1 MRRRGLKSVL
11 LLAGLLMGL
20 PAAANDSTAELAA
33 GGLILTR
40 SDSVEM
46 RSEDLFIS
54 QDQVIVRYRFLNTT
68 PGPVRTIVAFP
79 MPDIGGEGFFE
90 SDVGIPS
97 SDPTN
102 LLDFSTRVQGV
113 LVNPRVEQKAM
124 TGGIDRTSWLT
135 SRGVPLAS
143 HLSGARE
150 ALDRL
155 SPSDK
160 ADALKLGL
168 ATQDDFDAGKGWE
181 HHLAPAWVLKTTF
194 HWEQIFPVG
203 REIAVEHRYR
213 PALGTTVDTI
223 VGAAGWTRPDNDWAR
238 EMQRKYC
245 IDDAFVSAVARGR
258 KAMAGAGWYQ
268 ERRIGYVLKTGAN
281 WARPIGDFR
290 LVIDKGAPE
299 NLVSFC
305 GEGVTKINPT
315 RFEVRATDFTP
326 TRDLDILILVP
337 VRTQ

>member
-1 MRRRGLKSVL
+1 MTRQGLTSAMLLSGLVL
-11 LLAGLLMGL
+11 AL

-40 SDSVEM
+40 SDSIEM
-46 RSEDLFIS
+46 RSEDLFVS
-54 QDQVIVRYRFLNTT
+54 QEQVIVRYRFLNTT
-68 PGPVRTIVAFP
+68 PEPVRTVVAFP

-97 SDPTN
+97 EDPAN
-102 LLDFSTRVQGV
+102 LLDFSTRVQGI
-113 LVNPRVEQKAM
+113 LVSPRVEQKAM
-124 TGGIDRTSWLT
+124 AGGIDRTAWLT

-143 HLSGARE
+143 HLSGAGD

-155 SPSDK
+155 SAGDK
-160 ADALKLGL
+160 AEALELGL

-203 REIAVEHRYR
+203 RELAVEHRYK
-213 PALGTTVDTI
+213 PAVGSTVETI
-223 VGAAGWTRPDNDWAR
+223 VGGPGWTGPDNHWAR

-245 IDDAFVSAVARGR
+245 IDEAFVAAVIHGR
-258 KAMAGAGWYQ
+258 KAMNGSGWYQ
-268 ERRIGYVLKTGAN
+268 ERRIAYVLKTGAN

-290 LVIDKGAPE
+290 LVVDKGAPE

-305 GEGVTKINPT
+305 AKGVKKFSPT
-315 RFEVRATDFTP
+315 QFEVRATDFTP
-326 TRDLDILILVP
+326 TQDLDILVLVP
-337 VRTQ
+337 VRAQ

>member
-1 MRRRGLKSVL
+1 MRPPGLIFVL
-11 LLAGLLMGL
+11 VTAGLLLGR

-40 SDSVEM
+40 SDSIEM
-46 RSEDLFIS
+46 RSEDLYVS
-54 QDQVIVRYRFLNTT
+54 QEQVIVRYRFLNIT
-68 PGPVRTIVAFP
+68 PEPVRTVVAFP

-102 LLDFSTRVQGV
+102 LLDFSTRVQGI

-124 TGGIDRTSWLT
+124 AGGMDRTSWLS
-135 SRGVPLAS
+135 SRGVPLTS
-143 HLSGARE
+143 HLSGAGE

-155 SPSDK
+155 SERDK
-160 ADALKLGL
+160 AEALKLGL
-168 ATQDDFDAGKGWE
+168 ATQENYDAGKGWE

-194 HWEQIFPVG
+194 HWEQIFPAG

-213 PALGTTVDTI
+213 PAVGSTVDTI
-223 VGAAGWTRPDNDWAR
+223 VGGPGWTGPDNNWAR
-238 EMQRKYC
+238 EIQRKYC
-245 IDDAFVSAVARGR
+245 IDDAFVAAVGRGR
-258 KAMAGAGWYQ
+258 KAMNGAGWYQ
-268 ERRIGYVLKTGAN
+268 ERRIAYVLKTGAN

-290 LVIDKGAPE
+290 LVVDKGAPE

-305 GEGVTKINPT
+305 AEGVKKISPT
-315 RFEVRATDFTP
+315 QFEVRATDFSP
-326 TRDLDILILVP
+326 SRDLDILILVP
-337 VRTQ
+337 VRPQ

>member
-1 MRRRGLKSVL
+1 MSRGGLSSVL
-11 LLAGLLMGL
+11 AMSGLLLGL

-54 QDQVIVRYRFLNTT
+54 QEQVIVRYRFLNTT
-68 PGPVRTIVAFP
+68 PEPVRTVVAFP

-97 SDPTN
+97 SDPAN
-102 LLDFSTRVQGV
+102 LLDFSTRVQGI

-124 TGGIDRTSWLT
+124 AGGIDRTAWLS

-143 HLSGARE
+143 HLSGAGE
-150 ALDRL
+150 ALDQL
-155 SPSDK
+155 SEGDR
-160 ADALKLGL
+160 AEALRLGL
-168 ATQDDFDAGKGWE
+168 ATAEDYDAGKGWE
-181 HHLAPAWVLKTTF
+181 RHLAPAWVLKTTF

-203 REIAVEHRYR
+203 REIAVEHRYT
-213 PALGTTVDTI
+213 PAVGSSIDTM
-223 VGAAGWTRPDNDWAR
+223 VGGPGWTAADNDWAR
-238 EMQRKYC
+238 EMQQKYC
-245 IDDAFVSAVARGR
+245 IDEAFVAAVVRGR
-258 KAMAGAGWYQ
+258 KAMRGVGGYQ

-290 LVIDKGAPE
+290 LVVDKGAPE

-305 GEGVTKINPT
+305 ANGVTKISST
-315 RFEVRATDFTP
+315 QFEVRATDFTP
-326 TRDLDILILVP
+326 SRDLDILILAP
-337 VRTQ
+337 FKAP